1 MYFLHLYKIISMC
14 GWLKYL
20 ICAISWQ
27 GVPLVYLPLESIM
40 SKYYG
45 ESERLLGK
53 VFVHANEFP
62 EGAIVFLDE
71 VIDATNSFPGVFS
84 KIYWRNIYLPL
95 SHFFYERFFIIVQ
108 ALVLHSTCSHIN
120 WTFSVILTSA

>member
-1 MYFLHLYKIISMC
+1 
-14 GWLKYL
+14 
-20 ICAISWQ
+20 
-27 GVPLVYLPLESIM
+27 M

-71 VIDATNSFPGVFS
+71 VIDATNSFPEVFS
-84 KIYWRNIYLPL
+84 KMY
-95 SHFFYERFFIIVQ
+95 
-108 ALVLHSTCSHIN
+108 
-120 WTFSVILTSA
+120 